1 MSFGGVPTPGW
12 PGRRSRRSS
21 GSASSRPR
29 ASSASTSST
38 WRTRTSRWCSSSA
51 PSCCRRF
58 PSCEARVAPTGER
71 RKECAREDVGS
82 LPVVENG
89 GRVIGMV
96 TDRDIVVRAAATGGD
111 LSTRTVADVASGNV
125 EIVRPD
131 QDLDE
136 ALQLMAL
143 RRVRRLPV
151 VEEGRLVGILA
162 QADVAKEAPG
172 QKTGEVV
179 EEI

>member
-1 MSFGGVPTPGW
+1 
-12 PGRRSRRSS
+12 
-21 GSASSRPR
+21 
-29 ASSASTSST
+29 
-38 WRTRTSRWCSSSA
+38 
-51 PSCCRRF
+51 
-58 PSCEARVAPTGER
+58 
-71 RKECAREDVGS
+71 
-82 LPVVENG
+82 
-89 GRVIGMV
+89 MV

-179 EEI
+179 EEISKG